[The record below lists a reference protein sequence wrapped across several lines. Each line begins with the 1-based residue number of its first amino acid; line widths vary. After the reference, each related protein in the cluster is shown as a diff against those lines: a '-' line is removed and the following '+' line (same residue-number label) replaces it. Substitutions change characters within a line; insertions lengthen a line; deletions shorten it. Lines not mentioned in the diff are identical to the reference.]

1 MVLYKRQ
8 LVNNSNSN
16 YGAQIEIEIGIGI
29 GIGINPKTKFTSKI
43 GSFDP
48 DQI

>member
-29 GIGINPKTKFTSKI
+29 GINPKTKFTSKI